1 MKFGA
6 KYVNYQLDD
15 DQLAI
20 IEKTIDQNDTK
31 SNFDYSSCRSMI
43 LQEPKL
49 FQILWDIGNE
59 FNNFVAKGGWKLD
72 VKGLEPIEF
81 LHSFPEDKSFDWMLD
96 CSRVDNFNLIPPDM
110 IRKICMIIF
119 VNDDYSGGEFDIELN
134 GPSHE
139 VRYETFN
146 KTKGSLFLFQSD
158 FWYRIR
164 PVKSGSMKIIRTSFI
179 GPSYK

>member
-1 MKFGA
+1 
-6 KYVNYQLDD
+6 
-15 DQLAI
+15 
-20 IEKTIDQNDTK
+20 
-31 SNFDYSSCRSMI
+31 
-43 LQEPKL
+43 
-49 FQILWDIGNE
+49 
-59 FNNFVAKGGWKLD
+59 
-72 VKGLEPIEF
+72 
-81 LHSFPEDKSFDWMLD
+81 
-96 CSRVDNFNLIPPDM
+96 
-110 IRKICMIIF
+110 MIIF

>member
-146 KTKGSLFLFQSD
+146 KTKGSLFLFQ
-158 FWYRIR
+158 
-164 PVKSGSMKIIRTSFI
+164 
-179 GPSYK
+179 